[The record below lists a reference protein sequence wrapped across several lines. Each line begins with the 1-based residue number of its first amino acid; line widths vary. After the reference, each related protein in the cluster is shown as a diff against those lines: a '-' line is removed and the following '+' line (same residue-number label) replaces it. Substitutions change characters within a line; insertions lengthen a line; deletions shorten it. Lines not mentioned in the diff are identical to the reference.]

1 VTTARVS
8 ALLARQSGPRINTLL
23 TTAGTVGSLISTFA
37 MRLVIAR
44 LYGPQPLGLYS
55 AAVGY
60 QRVTSQL
67 ADVGLHYAL
76 LRRGSGD
83 PTLARQGI
91 ALKMLLGVLVAVV
104 SIAVA
109 VLVTSGDITTAL
121 VVGSI
126 GVFGWSQLD
135 AAQLWYRLSGRFRI
149 DFLLH
154 VGTSVT
160 RVAIATGLLLAT
172 GNLAVALAAYFVLPA
187 FASVFIPRPWVRPAI
202 RASLLRDTGWSF
214 VYRTLWLLLLN
225 LDVFLVPAA
234 IGLTALGRY
243 DAPRSVAYALL
254 ALADGA
260 FIAILQRVGA
270 GHDDALA
277 AAGSI
282 LRFTLV
288 GMLLAPLAGIV
299 AFLALPVVFG
309 PAFAG
314 TELAIVFAMLVV
326 AYLAAS
332 GASTYASALLFERP
346 RWMAIVLGLEIIV
359 ACVAYLAAA
368 LVSLVAVA
376 ATVATLHL
384 LNLLILRQAVKRTA

>member
-1 VTTARVS
+1 MS
-8 ALLARQSGPRINTLL
+8 ALLARPSGPRINTLL
-23 TTAGTVGSLISTFA
+23 TTAGTVGSLLSTFA
-37 MRLVIAR
+37 LRLVIAR

-60 QRVTSQL
+60 QRVTTQL
-67 ADVGLHYAL
+67 ADLGLHYAL

-83 PTLARQGI
+83 PALVRAGI
-91 ALKMLLGVLVAVV
+91 SLKMLLGLVVALV

-109 VLVTSGDITTAL
+109 LLVTSGDVTLAL

-135 AAQLWYRLSGRFRI
+135 AAQLWYRLAGRFRV

-154 VGTSVT
+154 TGTSVA
-160 RVAIATGLLLAT
+160 RVAAAAVLLLTT
-172 GNLAVALAAYFVLPA
+172 GNLALALAAYFLVPA
-187 FASVFIPRPWVRPAI
+187 LASAFIPRPWARPAM
-202 RASLLRDTGWSF
+202 RASLLRDSWWSF

-225 LDVFLVPAA
+225 LDVFLVPAVL
-234 IGLTALGRY
+234 GLSALGRY

-260 FIAILQRVGA
+260 FIAILQRVGT

-282 LRFTLV
+282 MRFTV
-288 GMLLAPLAGIV
+288 IGMLLAPLGGLV
-299 AFLALPVVFG
+299 AYVALPLVFG
-309 PAFAG
+309 PAFTG
-314 TELAIVFAMLVV
+314 VELAIVFALLVV

-346 RWMAIVLGLEIIV
+346 RWMAMLLGAEIVVGAVVYV
-359 ACVAYLAAA
+359 ATALA
-368 LVSLVAVA
+368 SLAAVA
-376 ATVATLHL
+376 AAVAALHL
-384 LNLLILRQAVKRTA
+384 VNLVILRRAVARTA